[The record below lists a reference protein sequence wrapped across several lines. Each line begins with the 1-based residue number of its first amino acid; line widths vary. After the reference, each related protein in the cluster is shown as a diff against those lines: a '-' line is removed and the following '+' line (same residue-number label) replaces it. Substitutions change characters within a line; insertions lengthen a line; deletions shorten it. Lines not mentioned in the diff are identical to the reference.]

1 MTNHELETWI
11 SIPEVA
17 ELLDVRLRDVRA
29 LIANNELLAVR
40 RGESNALAIHRDQLV
55 IEDGQ
60 WRPLES
66 LRGTVTALKDA
77 GLNDDDAMAWLLAS
91 SDELDEIPLQALRA
105 GRVHAVRRAGQM
117 LAL

>member
-60 WRPLES
+60 WCPLES

>member
-1 MTNHELETWI
+1 MTNHELETWL

-29 LIANNELLAVR
+29 LVASNELLAVR
-40 RGESNALAIHRDQLV
+40 RGGSNALAIHRDQLV

-60 WRPLES
+60 WRPLQS
-66 LRGTVTALKDA
+66 LRGTITTLKDA
-77 GLNDDDAMAWLLAS
+77 GLNDDDAMAWLLATS
-91 SDELDEIPLQALRA
+91 EELEEIPLQALRA
-105 GRVHAVRRAGQM
+105 GRVHVVRRACQM